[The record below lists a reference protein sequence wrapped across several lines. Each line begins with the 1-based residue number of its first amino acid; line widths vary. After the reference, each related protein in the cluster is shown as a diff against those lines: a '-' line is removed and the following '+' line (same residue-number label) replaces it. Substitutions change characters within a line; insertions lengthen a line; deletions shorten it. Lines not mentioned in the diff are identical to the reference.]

1 MARAIG
7 LGYPGG
13 PKIDRISKEGNSDA
27 IVFPKPHMEN
37 YDFSFSGLKSAVLN
51 YINGCKMKGESF
63 APEDVAASFQKAVV
77 EVLVEKSMK
86 AVEEYGVKQF
96 AIAGGVA
103 SNTTLRKAM
112 EEACKVRGIEFFYPS
127 PIYCTDNAAMIGV
140 AGYYEY
146 LAGTRHGLDLNAIPN
161 LKIGER

>member
-1 MARAIG
+1 M
-7 LGYPGG
+7 
-13 PKIDRISKEGNSDA
+13 
-27 IVFPKPHMEN
+27 
-37 YDFSFSGLKSAVLN
+37 
-51 YINGCKMKGESF
+51 
-63 APEDVAASFQKAVV
+63 
-77 EVLVEKSMK
+77 EKSMK